1 MASMVWRSKVMP
13 ICNNS
18 VILNFVHIK
27 VSIQVYFLCDIP
39 TVSVVNM
46 RQEQLNSVEL
56 LLMV

>member
-1 MASMVWRSKVMP
+1 MP